1 VSRARFLFIIR
12 PWQSCIESL
21 HHRHSRKLALLTNR
35 SKGALNDRF
44 WHKPYLAAK
53 MWLAY
58 NSRLVSFIKSNREQ
72 CLLVTQKALFNGAP
86 VLSSLNK
93 LGNFNLDESAPLP
106 LARSLINDK
115 ASLNVSFVTEPSL
128 RKELD
133 DTWKALIEFAD
144 DESVS

>member
-1 VSRARFLFIIR
+1 
-12 PWQSCIESL
+12 
-21 HHRHSRKLALLTNR
+21 
-35 SKGALNDRF
+35 
-44 WHKPYLAAK
+44 

-133 DTWKALIEFAD
+133 DTWKALLDFANYREEN
-144 DESVS
+144 ESVSWEKATNPLVSLNLLLGRKELSNITHKG